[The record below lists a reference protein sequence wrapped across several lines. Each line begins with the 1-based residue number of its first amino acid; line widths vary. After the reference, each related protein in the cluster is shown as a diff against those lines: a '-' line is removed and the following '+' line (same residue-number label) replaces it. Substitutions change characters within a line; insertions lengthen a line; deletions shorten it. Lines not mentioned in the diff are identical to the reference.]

1 MSVNSKLPPYVKELI
16 SNTKIVIIITNNK
29 FYIFINMENTDN
41 SQIYDTLVSISNG
54 EEYTLSE
61 LGSVDDL
68 INGFKFNS
76 KYPANS
82 MIKLYFENYEDYWK
96 LFDLSDNDIWFA
108 NAVYSHYDNF
118 EFESSDWADDDW
130 KQGYIIRGFGPE
142 NLAKVSD
149 ILKLIAPIYSKLED
163 DEYFEQASNLL
174 ETMFERQVDEIKWE
188 YTSER
193 NNCKNRGAVEMIVSE
208 TCEAFQPYG
217 IFRKTCFISYF
228 TTISTLLRLY
238 KMVNDTSLTIYEV
251 LEKIGKDISIGGNWY
266 EYMYEVDCIDF
277 DQESFDRNVD
287 YQLEKIMDKLTDDED
302 FVDMKKFIDE
312 VSPIL
317 AKYKVG
323 TWYKTPKNPDLTFNI
338 YNVDVKKQLLMVATQ
353 KPYSN
358 QDRRSYSPE
367 DFNVFLYQ
375 PELFEQK
382 KFRKLK

>member
-1 MSVNSKLPPYVKELI
+1 MESSNNSE
-16 SNTKIVIIITNNK
+16 
-29 FYIFINMENTDN
+29 
-41 SQIYDTLVSISNG
+41 IYDALVKIKNG
-54 EEYTLSE
+54 EEISSYE
-61 LGSVDDL
+61 LERLDDL
-68 INGFKFNS
+68 IYSYRFNS
-76 KYPANS
+76 SVPGKS
-82 MIKLYFENYEDYWK
+82 LVKLRFSDNEDYWK
-96 LFDLSDNDIWFA
+96 LFDLSDDDIWFA
-108 NAVYSHYDNF
+108 NGVYSNYDTF
-118 EFESSDWADDDW
+118 EFESSDWVDDDW
-130 KQGYIIRGFGPE
+130 KQGYLLREFGPE
-142 NLAKVSD
+142 NISKVSD
-149 ILKLIAPIYSKLED
+149 ILKLIAPKYSKLED
-163 DEYFEQASNLL
+163 DEDFEQASNLL

-193 NNCKNRGAVEMIVSE
+193 NNCKERGAKEMIESE
-208 TCEAFQPYG
+208 TCEAFQQYG
-217 IFRKTCFISYF
+217 IFSRGCFYSYY
-228 TTISTLLRLY
+228 TTVSVLLSLY

-251 LEKIGKDISIGGNWY
+251 LEKIGKDINIGGSWH
-266 EYMYEVDCIDF
+266 EYMYEQDCIDF

-317 AKYKVG
+317 DKYKVG
-323 TWYKTPKNPDLTFNI
+323 KWYKTPKNPDLTFNI
-338 YNVDVKKQLLMVATQ
+338 YDVDVKKQLLMVATQ